1 MEVTANAIQTVPV
14 NGNVIFTATPVKCP
28 CGLVTNREDSGLLI
42 LKGGRRYLVTFGAN
56 VSIPTGGTPGPVSLA
71 LALNGESI
79 PTSSM
84 IETPA
89 AVEEYH
95 NVCRAMYVS
104 IPEGCCNTLSVK
116 NTSGVPISVQN
127 ANLIVERG

>member
-14 NGNVIFTATPVKCP
+14 NGNVIFSDTPVKCP
-28 CGLVTNREDSGLLI
+28 CGLVTNREDSGLLT
-42 LKGGRRYLVTFGAN
+42 LRGGNRYLVTFGAN
-56 VSIPTGGTPGPVSLA
+56 VAIPEGGTAGPVSLA
-71 LALNGESI
+71 LAINGEAI
-79 PTSSM
+79 PSSSM

-89 AVEEYH
+89 AVSEYH
-95 NVCRAMYVS
+95 NVCRAMYIKV
-104 IPEGCCNTLSVK
+104 PGTCCYTLSVK